1 VRGEEDA
8 RTDARAIFVSSIERT
23 NERKGNVERE
33 GRGEDV
39 IIDRDAG
46 GLVVS

>member
-23 NERKGNVERE
+23 NERERRQLELKGAEV
-33 GRGEDV
+33 GV
-39 IIDRDAG
+39 
-46 GLVVS
+46 